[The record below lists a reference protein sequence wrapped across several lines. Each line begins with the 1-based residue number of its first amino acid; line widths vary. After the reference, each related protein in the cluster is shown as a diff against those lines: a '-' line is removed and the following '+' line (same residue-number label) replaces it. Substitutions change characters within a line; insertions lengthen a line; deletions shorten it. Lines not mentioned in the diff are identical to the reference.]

1 MKFRKPRTAEHDK
14 RKNTDGRGKNFGR
27 RDAAPNAAP
36 TEGSRFGKSGKSGKS
51 EGYRNE
57 SRYENLNYD
66 IGGKGGK
73 GDQAAKG
80 VVCGKNPVLETLRS
94 GRTVNKVI
102 VAAGQEQGF
111 LRQIKELCRENG
123 VPFLQQ
129 ERAQMD
135 AAWPNHRGVVALT
148 APFDYVEIE
157 DILANA
163 AKRGEQ
169 PLVVVLAGIEDPH
182 NLGAV
187 LRTVEGI
194 GAHGVIIAKH
204 GAAPLNETAA
214 QVAAGAAEY
223 VPVARVANIANALEE
238 LKSKGLWVCGTRMEQ
253 ATVLWDTDMTGA
265 LALVMGNEGKGLP
278 PVVASKCDFFVRIP
292 QRGHITSYNVSV
304 SCGMVLA
311 EVLRQRMAKEAAG
324 K

>member
-1 MKFRKPRTAEHDK
+1 MKFKKPRKPENNK
-14 RKNTDGRGKNFGR
+14 RADGRAKNTGR
-27 RDAAPNAAP
+27 RDGAPVSATRGGRPRREAPAAYQTKDAP
-36 TEGSRFGKSGKSGKS
+36 PTS
-51 EGYRNE
+51 
-57 SRYENLNYD
+57 
-66 IGGKGGK
+66 
-73 GDQAAKG
+73 G

-102 VAAGQEQGF
+102 AAAGQEPGF
-111 LRQIKELCRENG
+111 LRQVRDLCRQQG

-129 ERAQMD
+129 ERSQMD
-135 AAWPNHRGVVALT
+135 VSWPNHRGVVALT
-148 APFDYVEIE
+148 APFDYVGID

-163 AKRGEQ
+163 AKKGEP
-169 PLVVVLAGIEDPH
+169 PLVVVLAGVEDPH

-194 GAHGVIIAKH
+194 GAHGVIIARH

-238 LKSKGLWVCGTRMEQ
+238 LKSHGLWVCGTRMEK
-253 ATVLWDTDMTGA
+253 ASVLWEADMTGP
-265 LALVMGNEGKGLP
+265 LTLVMGSEGKGLP

-311 EVLRQRMAKEAAG
+311 EILRQRMAKEQ
-324 K
+324 

>member
-1 MKFRKPRTAEHDK
+1 MKFKKPRTHEHSK
-14 RKNTDGRGKNFGR
+14 RTDSRVKNTGR
-27 RDAAPNAAP
+27 RDAAPQAAP
-36 TEGSRFGKSGKSGKS
+36 
-51 EGYRNE
+51 
-57 SRYENLNYD
+57 
-66 IGGKGGK
+66 KGGRPRREAP
-73 GDQAAKG
+73 AAYREREAEPTSG

-102 VAAGQEQGF
+102 AAAGQEPGF
-111 LRQIKELCRENG
+111 LRQVRELCRQQG

-148 APFDYVEIE
+148 APFDYVGID

-163 AKRGEQ
+163 AQKGEP
-169 PLVVVLAGIEDPH
+169 PLVVVLAGVEDPH

-194 GAHGVIIAKH
+194 GAHGVIIARH

-238 LKSKGLWVCGTRMEQ
+238 LKSNGLWVCGTRMEK
-253 ATVLWDTDMTGA
+253 ASVLWDADMTGP
-265 LALVMGNEGKGLP
+265 LALVMGSEGKGLP
-278 PVVASKCDFFVRIP
+278 PVVAAKCDFFVRIP

-311 EVLRQRMAKEAAG
+311 EILRQRMVKAK
-324 K
+324 